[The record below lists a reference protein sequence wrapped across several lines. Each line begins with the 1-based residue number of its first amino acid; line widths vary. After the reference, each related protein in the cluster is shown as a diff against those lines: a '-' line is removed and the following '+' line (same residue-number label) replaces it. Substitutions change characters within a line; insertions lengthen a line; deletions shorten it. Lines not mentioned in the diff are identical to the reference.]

1 MQGKFFLS
9 QEEKEKLFH
18 TQLVKY
24 GVRYE
29 KAARVATILAS
40 GKLEEVLT
48 EEEKQLVTEACQ
60 QWLQGHKRHK
70 QIVSLFKYIKS

>member
-1 MQGKFFLS
+1 MS

-29 KAARVATILAS
+29 KAARVANILAC
-40 GKLEEVLT
+40 GKSEELLT
-48 EEEKQLVTEACQ
+48 EEEKKLVTEACQ
-60 QWLQGHKRHK
+60 QWLTGHKRHK
-70 QIVSLFKYIKS
+70 QMVSLFQDIKS

>member
-1 MQGKFFLS
+1 MSGKFFMS

-29 KAARVATILAS
+29 KAARAASILAS
-40 GKLEEVLT
+40 GKSEEVFS
-48 EEEKQLVTEACQ
+48 EEEKQLVTEVCQ
-60 QWLQGHKRHK
+60 QWLIGHKRHK
-70 QIVSLFKYIKS
+70 QIVSSWTRIKS